1 MKKLVFIIIALLPVF
16 LVFTIGLASR
26 IYSQK
31 TFIYVERVAFVDE
44 SENPYGTE
52 DMIRLSPGE
61 AYVLKYKIYPTVAT
75 NTKVSFFSENE
86 DLCKID
92 QQGNLTIEEDNYGS
106 TYVMVRTEDGK
117 KTAKILIYVIG
128 LKVERINLVTAPSL
142 DLFIG
147 EKKQMGVEIIPYTA
161 TNKNIIWSSSNE
173 SVCRVD
179 ANGLISTL
187 SSGQAVITALT
198 KDGGLAVSCEVTV
211 RNNEIITFTDESS
224 KIANTEIFDL
234 STLIVNCN
242 ADYQS
247 LVTYQI
253 TSGGAYASIEGSVLT
268 FYCFNQIV
276 EVEIKL
282 EAEGKTFSKKIILM
296 SMNNE

>member
-31 TFIYVERVAFVDE
+31 AFIYVERVAFVDE

-61 AYVLKYKIYPTVAT
+61 DFVLKYKVYPTVAT

-92 QQGNLTIEEDNYGS
+92 QKGNLTAEADNYGS
-106 TYVMVRTEDGK
+106 TYVMIRTEDGN

-128 LKVERINLVTAPSL
+128 LKVDKINLVSAPSL

-147 EKKQMGVEIIPYTA
+147 ETKQMEVEVIPYTA
-161 TNKNIIWSSSNE
+161 TNKNIVWSSNDE

-179 ANGLISTL
+179 ANGLIFPVSA
-187 SSGQAVITALT
+187 GEAIITALT
-198 KDGGLAVSCEVTV
+198 KDGGFAVSCEVTV
-211 RNNEIITFTDESS
+211 KNNEIITFIDESS
-224 KIANTEIFDL
+224 KITNTETFDL

-242 ADYQS
+242 ADYKS

-253 TSGGAYASIEGSVLT
+253 TSGGTYASIEGNILT
-268 FYCFNQIV
+268 FNSINKIV
-276 EVEIKL
+276 EVEIRL
-282 EAEGKTFSKKIILM
+282 DVEGKSFSKKIIM
-296 SMNNE
+296 MRND